1 MFTGVYIVL
10 NCGQLV
16 SLGAE
21 RELGGE
27 PGPVGGQGRQYQGG
41 VRDAGVRTSK
51 TLQGGIQCYQM
62 SFIIRNHKAFQ

>member
-10 NCGQLV
+10 NWGQLV
-16 SLGAE
+16 TLGAE

-51 TLQGGIQCYQM
+51 TLQ
-62 SFIIRNHKAFQ
+62 SFSIAKSCSARHFLH